1 MMQTLDL
8 PGAKLRYHQVGQ
20 GPILILIPGANGT
33 GDIFLPLA
41 ERLKEQFTVIAVDR
55 RNYGK
60 SELTKP
66 LPEEA
71 KDPNS
76 EYRVKRDAQDVAALA
91 QQLSDEPVYVLGSS
105 SGAIVAMHL
114 LKEHP
119 DVVKEIAFHEPP
131 INTFL
136 PDSKY
141 WKDKNDEIV
150 NMALTEG
157 LEPAMQLFGKTLNI
171 APLDAQSM
179 SQPVSENDE
188 EQKAQYESMMFWVEY
203 EIRQYTHS
211 NIKLSD
217 LTQHKDKIVLFNG
230 TDSKGSFPQDVNFY
244 INEQTNIKLLDIPG
258 GHLGYVQ
265 KPDGFAEVLLTTW
278 S

>member
-1 MMQTLDL
+1 MYTLDL
-8 PGAKLRYHQVGQ
+8 PGANLRYHKVGK

-41 ERLKEQFTVIAVDR
+41 ERLKEHFTVVAIDR
-55 RNYGK
+55 RDYGK

-66 LPEEA
+66 LPEVA
-71 KDPNS
+71 SNPDS
-76 EYRVKRDAQDVAALA
+76 DYRVKRDAQDVATLA
-91 QQLSDEPVYVLGSS
+91 QQLSAEPVYVLGSS
-105 SGAIVAMHL
+105 SGAIVAMHV

-136 PDSKY
+136 PDSNY
-141 WKDKNDEIV
+141 WKEKNDEIV

-157 LEPAMQLFGKTLNI
+157 LQKAMQYFGKTLNI
-171 APLDAQSM
+171 APLDAKSM

-188 EQKAQYESMMFWVEY
+188 DQKVQYERMMFWVEY

-211 NIKLSD
+211 DIKLSD
-217 LTQHKDKIVLFNG
+217 LAQYKDKTILFNG

-244 INEQTNIKLLDIPG
+244 INEETGIRLLDIPG

-265 KPDGFAEVLLTTW
+265 KPDGFAEVLLNTW
-278 S
+278 T

>member
-1 MMQTLDL
+1 MYTLDL
-8 PGAKLRYHQVGQ
+8 PGANLRYHKVGK
-20 GPILILIPGANGT
+20 GPVLILIPGANGT

-41 ERLKEQFTVIAVDR
+41 ERLKEHFTIVAIDR
-55 RNYGK
+55 RDYGK

-66 LPEEA
+66 LPEVA
-71 KDPNS
+71 SNPDS
-76 EYRVKRDAQDVAALA
+76 DYRVKRDAQDVATLA
-91 QQLSDEPVYVLGSS
+91 QQLSAEPVYVLGSS
-105 SGAIVAMHL
+105 SGAIVAMHV

-136 PDSKY
+136 PDSTY
-141 WKDKNDEIV
+141 WKEKNDEII

-157 LEPAMQLFGKTLNI
+157 LQKAMQYFGKTLNI
-171 APLDAQSM
+171 AQLDAKSM

-188 EQKAQYESMMFWVEY
+188 NQKVQYERMMFWVEY

-211 NIKLSD
+211 DIKLSD
-217 LTQHKDKIVLFNG
+217 LSQYKDKTVLFNG

-244 INEQTNIKLLDIPG
+244 INEETGIRLLDIPG

-265 KPDGFAEVLLTTW
+265 KPDGFAEVLLNTW
-278 S
+278 T

>member
-1 MMQTLDL
+1 MHTLDL
-8 PGAKLRYHQVGQ
+8 PGAKLRYYKVGQ

-41 ERLKEQFTVIAVDR
+41 ERLKEYFTIVTIDR
-55 RNYGK
+55 RDYGK
-60 SELTKP
+60 SELTKS

-71 KDPNS
+71 NKPDS
-76 EYRVKRDAQDVAALA
+76 EYRVKRDAQDVATLA
-91 QQLSDEPVYVLGSS
+91 QQLSDGPVYVLGSS
-105 SGAIVAMHL
+105 SGAIVAMHV

-119 DVVKEIAFHEPP
+119 EVVKEIAFHEPP

-136 PDSKY
+136 PDSDY
-141 WKDKNDEIV
+141 WKEKNDEIV
-150 NMALTEG
+150 SIALNEG
-157 LEPAMQLFGKTLNI
+157 LQQAMQVFGKTLNI
-171 APLDAQSM
+171 APLDAKSM

-188 EQKAQYESMMFWVEY
+188 DKKEQYNSMMFWIEY

-211 NIKLSD
+211 DIKLSD
-217 LTQHKDKIVLFNG
+217 LIQYKDKIVLFNG

-244 INEQTNIKLLDIPG
+244 INEQTDINLLDIPG

-265 KPDGFAEVLLTTW
+265 KPDGFAEVLLNIWT
-278 S
+278 

>member
-1 MMQTLDL
+1 MYTLDL
-8 PGAKLRYHQVGQ
+8 PGANLRYHKVGK
-20 GPILILIPGANGT
+20 GPVLILIPGANGT

-41 ERLKEQFTVIAVDR
+41 ERLKEHFTIVAIDR
-55 RNYGK
+55 RDYGK

-66 LPEEA
+66 LPEVA
-71 KDPNS
+71 SNPDS
-76 EYRVKRDAQDVAALA
+76 DYRVKRDAQDVATLA
-91 QQLSDEPVYVLGSS
+91 QQLSAEPVYVLGSS
-105 SGAIVAMHL
+105 SGAIVAMHV

-136 PDSKY
+136 PDSTY
-141 WKDKNDEIV
+141 WKEKNDEII
-150 NMALTEG
+150 NMALTED
-157 LEPAMQLFGKTLNI
+157 LQKAMQYFGKTLNI
-171 APLDAQSM
+171 AQLDAKSM

-188 EQKAQYESMMFWVEY
+188 NQKVQYERMMFWVEY

-211 NIKLSD
+211 DIKLSD
-217 LTQHKDKIVLFNG
+217 LSQYKDKTVLFNG

-244 INEQTNIKLLDIPG
+244 INEETGIRLLDIPG

-265 KPDGFAEVLLTTW
+265 KPDGFAEVLLNTW
-278 S
+278 T

>member
-1 MMQTLDL
+1 VNTIDL
-8 PGAKLRYHQVGQ
+8 PGAKLRYYQVGQ

-41 ERLKEQFTVIAVDR
+41 ERLKEHFTVVAIDR
-55 RNYGK
+55 RDYGN
-60 SELTKP
+60 SELTQS

-71 KDPNS
+71 SNPNS
-76 EYRVKRDAQDVAALA
+76 EYRVKRDAHDVAALA
-91 QQLSDEPVYVLGSS
+91 QQLSEERVYVLGSS
-105 SGAIVAMHL
+105 SGAIVAMHV

-119 DVVKEIAFHEPP
+119 EVVKEIAFHEPP

-136 PDSKY
+136 PDSDY
-141 WKDKNDEIV
+141 WKEKNDEIV
-150 NMALTEG
+150 KIALNEG
-157 LEPAMQLFGKTLNI
+157 LQQAMQVFGKTLNI
-171 APLDAQSM
+171 APLDAKSM

-188 EQKAQYESMMFWVEY
+188 DQKAQYERMMFWVEY

-211 NIKLSD
+211 NITIAD
-217 LTQHKDKIVLFNG
+217 LAHYKDKVVLFNG

-244 INEQTNIKLLDIPG
+244 INEQTDIKLLDIPG

-265 KPDGFAEVLLTTW
+265 KPDGFAEVLLNTW
-278 S
+278 K

>member
-1 MMQTLDL
+1 MYTLDL
-8 PGAKLRYHQVGQ
+8 PGANLRYHKVGK
-20 GPILILIPGANGT
+20 GPVLILIPGANGT

-41 ERLKEQFTVIAVDR
+41 ERLKEHFTIVSIDR
-55 RNYGK
+55 RDYGK

-66 LPEEA
+66 LPEVA
-71 KDPNS
+71 SNPDS
-76 EYRVKRDAQDVAALA
+76 DYRVKRDAQDVATLA
-91 QQLSDEPVYVLGSS
+91 QQLSAEPVYVLGSS
-105 SGAIVAMHL
+105 SGAIVAMHV

-136 PDSKY
+136 PDSTY
-141 WKDKNDEIV
+141 WKEKNDEIV

-157 LEPAMQLFGKTLNI
+157 LQKAMQYFGKTLNI
-171 APLDAQSM
+171 AQLDAKSM

-188 EQKAQYESMMFWVEY
+188 NQKVQYERMMFWVEY

-211 NIKLSD
+211 DIKLSD
-217 LTQHKDKIVLFNG
+217 LSQYKDKTVLFNG

-244 INEQTNIKLLDIPG
+244 INEETGIRLLDIPG

-265 KPDGFAEVLLTTW
+265 KPDGFAEVLLNTW
-278 S
+278 T

>member
-1 MMQTLDL
+1 MYTLDL
-8 PGAKLRYHQVGQ
+8 PGANLRYHKVGK
-20 GPILILIPGANGT
+20 GPVLILIPGANGT

-41 ERLKEQFTVIAVDR
+41 ERLKEHFTVVAIDR
-55 RNYGK
+55 RDYGK

-66 LPEEA
+66 LPEVA
-71 KDPNS
+71 SNPDS
-76 EYRVKRDAQDVAALA
+76 DYRVKRDAQDVATLA
-91 QQLSDEPVYVLGSS
+91 QQLSAEPVYVLGSS
-105 SGAIVAMHL
+105 SGAIVAMHV

-136 PDSKY
+136 PDSNY
-141 WKDKNDEIV
+141 WKEKNDEIV

-157 LEPAMQLFGKTLNI
+157 LQKAMQYFGKTLNI
-171 APLDAQSM
+171 APLDAKSM

-188 EQKAQYESMMFWVEY
+188 DQKVQYERMMFWVEY

-211 NIKLSD
+211 DIKLSD
-217 LTQHKDKIVLFNG
+217 LAQYKDKTVLFNG

-244 INEQTNIKLLDIPG
+244 INEETGIRLLDIPG

-265 KPDGFAEVLLTTW
+265 KPDGFAEVLLNTW
-278 S
+278 T

>member
-1 MMQTLDL
+1 MYTLDL
-8 PGAKLRYHQVGQ
+8 PGANLRYHKVGK
-20 GPILILIPGANGT
+20 GPVLILIPGANGT

-41 ERLKEQFTVIAVDR
+41 ERLKEHFTIVAIDR
-55 RNYGK
+55 RDYGK

-66 LPEEA
+66 LPEVA
-71 KDPNS
+71 SNPDS
-76 EYRVKRDAQDVAALA
+76 DYRVKRDAQDVATLA
-91 QQLSDEPVYVLGSS
+91 QQLSAEPVYVLGSS
-105 SGAIVAMHL
+105 SGAIVAMHV

-136 PDSKY
+136 PDSTY
-141 WKDKNDEIV
+141 WKEKNDEIV

-157 LEPAMQLFGKTLNI
+157 LQKAMQYFGKTLNI
-171 APLDAQSM
+171 APLDAKSM

-188 EQKAQYESMMFWVEY
+188 NQKVQYERMMFWVEY

-211 NIKLSD
+211 DIKLSD
-217 LTQHKDKIVLFNG
+217 LSQYKDKTVLFNG

-244 INEQTNIKLLDIPG
+244 INEETGIRLLDIPG

-265 KPDGFAEVLLTTW
+265 KPDGFAEVLLNTW
-278 S
+278 T

>member
-1 MMQTLDL
+1 MHTLDL
-8 PGAKLRYHQVGQ
+8 PGAKLRYYKVGQ

-41 ERLKEQFTVIAVDR
+41 ERLKEHFTIVTIDR
-55 RNYGK
+55 RDYGK
-60 SELTKP
+60 SELTKS

-71 KDPNS
+71 NKPDS
-76 EYRVKRDAQDVAALA
+76 EYRVKRDAQDVATLA
-91 QQLSDEPVYVLGSS
+91 QQLSDGPVYVLGSS
-105 SGAIVAMHL
+105 SGAIVAMHV

-119 DVVKEIAFHEPP
+119 EVVKEIAFHEPP

-136 PDSKY
+136 PDSDY
-141 WKDKNDEIV
+141 WKEKNDEIV
-150 NMALTEG
+150 SIALNEG
-157 LEPAMQLFGKTLNI
+157 LQQAMQVFGKTLNI
-171 APLDAQSM
+171 APLDAKSM

-188 EQKAQYESMMFWVEY
+188 DKKEQYNSMMFWIEY

-211 NIKLSD
+211 DIKLSD
-217 LTQHKDKIVLFNG
+217 LIQYKDKIVLFNG

-244 INEQTNIKLLDIPG
+244 INEQTDINLLDIPG

-265 KPDGFAEVLLTTW
+265 KPDGFAELLLNIWT
-278 S
+278 

>member
-1 MMQTLDL
+1 MYTLDL
-8 PGAKLRYHQVGQ
+8 PGANLRYHKVGK
-20 GPILILIPGANGT
+20 GPVLILIPGANGT

-41 ERLKEQFTVIAVDR
+41 ERLKEHFTIVAIDR
-55 RNYGK
+55 RDYGK

-66 LPEEA
+66 LPEVA
-71 KDPNS
+71 SNPDS
-76 EYRVKRDAQDVAALA
+76 DYRVKRDAQDVATLA
-91 QQLSDEPVYVLGSS
+91 QQLSAEPVYVLGSS
-105 SGAIVAMHL
+105 SGAIVAMHV

-136 PDSKY
+136 PDSTY
-141 WKDKNDEIV
+141 WKEKNDEIV

-157 LEPAMQLFGKTLNI
+157 LQKAMQYFGKTLNI
-171 APLDAQSM
+171 AQLDAKSM

-188 EQKAQYESMMFWVEY
+188 NQKVQYERMMFWVEY

-211 NIKLSD
+211 DIKLSD
-217 LTQHKDKIVLFNG
+217 LSQYKDKTVLFNG

-244 INEQTNIKLLDIPG
+244 INEETGIRLLDIPG

-265 KPDGFAEVLLTTW
+265 KPDGFAEVLLNTW
-278 S
+278 T

>member
-1 MMQTLDL
+1 MYTLDL
-8 PGAKLRYHQVGQ
+8 PGANLRYHKVGK
-20 GPILILIPGANGT
+20 GPVLILIPGANGT

-41 ERLKEQFTVIAVDR
+41 ERLKEHFTIVAIDR
-55 RNYGK
+55 RDYGK

-66 LPEEA
+66 LPEVA
-71 KDPNS
+71 SNPDS
-76 EYRVKRDAQDVAALA
+76 DYRVKRDAQDVATLA
-91 QQLSDEPVYVLGSS
+91 QQLSAEPVYVLGSS
-105 SGAIVAMHL
+105 SGAIVAMHV

-136 PDSKY
+136 PDSTY
-141 WKDKNDEIV
+141 WKEKNDEIV

-157 LEPAMQLFGKTLNI
+157 LQKAMQYFGKTLNI
-171 APLDAQSM
+171 APLDAKSM

-188 EQKAQYESMMFWVEY
+188 DQKVQYERMMFWVEY

-217 LTQHKDKIVLFNG
+217 LAQYKDKTVLFNG

-244 INEQTNIKLLDIPG
+244 INEETGIRLLDIPG

-265 KPDGFAEVLLTTW
+265 KPDGFAEVLLNTW
-278 S
+278 T

>member
-1 MMQTLDL
+1 MMQTLEL
-8 PGAKLRYHQVGQ
+8 PGAKLHYHQVGQ

-41 ERLKEQFTVIAVDR
+41 ERLKEQFTVIAIDR

-60 SELTKP
+60 SKLTKP
-66 LPEEA
+66 LPQEA
-71 KDPNS
+71 KDSNS

-91 QQLSDEPVYVLGSS
+91 QQLSDDPVYVLGSS
-105 SGAIVAMHL
+105 SGSIVAMHL
-114 LKEHP
+114 LKEHS
-119 DVVKEIAFHEPP
+119 DIVKEIAFHEPP

-150 NMALTEG
+150 NLAITEG
-157 LEPAMQLFGKTLNI
+157 LEPAMQLFGETLNI

-179 SQPVSENDE
+179 SQPVTENDE
-188 EQKAQYESMMFWVEY
+188 EQKEQYESMMFWVEY

-217 LTQHKDKIVLFNG
+217 LTQYKDKIVLFNG

-244 INEQTNIKLLDIPG
+244 INEQTNIELLDIPG

-265 KPDGFAEVLLTTW
+265 KPDGFAETLLKTW

>member
-1 MMQTLDL
+1 MYTLDL
-8 PGAKLRYHQVGQ
+8 PGANLRYHKVGK
-20 GPILILIPGANGT
+20 GPVLILIPGANGT

-41 ERLKEQFTVIAVDR
+41 ERLKEHFTVVAIDR
-55 RNYGK
+55 RDYGK

-66 LPEEA
+66 LPEVA
-71 KDPNS
+71 SNPDS
-76 EYRVKRDAQDVAALA
+76 DYRVKRDAQDVATLA
-91 QQLSDEPVYVLGSS
+91 QQLSADPVYVLGSS
-105 SGAIVAMHL
+105 SGAIVAMHV

-136 PDSKY
+136 PDSNY
-141 WKDKNDEIV
+141 WKEKNDEIV

-157 LEPAMQLFGKTLNI
+157 LQKAMQYFGKTLNI
-171 APLDAQSM
+171 APLDAKSM

-188 EQKAQYESMMFWVEY
+188 DQKVQYERMMFWVEY

-211 NIKLSD
+211 DIKLSD
-217 LTQHKDKIVLFNG
+217 LAQYKDKTVLFNG
-230 TDSKGSFPQDVNFY
+230 TDSKDSFPQDVNFY
-244 INEQTNIKLLDIPG
+244 INEETGIQLLDIPG

-265 KPDGFAEVLLTTW
+265 KPDGFAEVLLNTW
-278 S
+278 T

>member
-1 MMQTLDL
+1 MHTIEL
-8 PGAKLRYHQVGQ
+8 PGAQLRYYQVGQ

-41 ERLKEQFTVIAVDR
+41 ERLKAHFTVVAIDR
-55 RNYGK
+55 RDYGN
-60 SELTKP
+60 SELTQS
-66 LPEEA
+66 LPDEA
-71 KDPNS
+71 SNPNS

-91 QQLSDEPVYVLGSS
+91 QHLSDEPVYVLGSS
-105 SGAIVAMHL
+105 SGAIVAMHV

-119 DVVKEIAFHEPP
+119 AVVKEIAFHEPP

-136 PDSKY
+136 PDSDY
-141 WKDKNDEIV
+141 WKEKNDEIV
-150 NMALTEG
+150 KIALNEG
-157 LEPAMQLFGKTLNI
+157 LQQAMQVFGKTLNI
-171 APLDAQSM
+171 APLDAKSM

-188 EQKAQYESMMFWVEY
+188 DQKAQYERMMFWVEY

-211 NIKLSD
+211 NITLSD
-217 LTQHKDKIVLFNG
+217 LAQYKDRVVLFNG

-244 INEQTNIKLLDIPG
+244 INEQTAIKLLDIPG

-265 KPDGFAEVLLTTW
+265 KPDGFAEVLLNTW
-278 S
+278 T

>member
-1 MMQTLDL
+1 MNTIDL
-8 PGAKLRYHQVGQ
+8 PGAKLRYYQVGQ

-41 ERLKEQFTVIAVDR
+41 ERLKEHFTVVAIDR
-55 RNYGK
+55 RDYGN
-60 SELTKP
+60 SELTQP

-71 KDPNS
+71 SNPNS
-76 EYRVKRDAQDVAALA
+76 EYRVKRDAHDVAALA

-105 SGAIVAMHL
+105 SGAIVAMHV

-119 DVVKEIAFHEPP
+119 EVVKEIAFHEPP

-136 PDSKY
+136 PDSDY
-141 WKDKNDEIV
+141 WKEKNDEIV
-150 NMALTEG
+150 KIALNEG
-157 LEPAMQLFGKTLNI
+157 LQQAMQVFGKTLNI
-171 APLDAQSM
+171 APLDAKSM

-188 EQKAQYESMMFWVEY
+188 DQKAQYERMMFWVEY

-211 NIKLSD
+211 NITITD
-217 LTQHKDKIVLFNG
+217 LAQYKDKVVLFNG

-244 INEQTNIKLLDIPG
+244 INEQTDIKLLDIPG

-265 KPDGFAEVLLTTW
+265 KPDGFAEVLLNTW
-278 S
+278 K

>member
-1 MMQTLDL
+1 MNTIDL
-8 PGAKLRYHQVGQ
+8 PGAKLRYYQVGQ

-41 ERLKEQFTVIAVDR
+41 ERLKEHFTVVAIDR
-55 RNYGK
+55 RDYGN
-60 SELTKP
+60 SELTQS

-71 KDPNS
+71 SNPNS
-76 EYRVKRDAQDVAALA
+76 EYRVKRDAHDVAALA
-91 QQLSDEPVYVLGSS
+91 QQLSEEPVYVLGSS
-105 SGAIVAMHL
+105 SGAIVAMHV

-119 DVVKEIAFHEPP
+119 EVVKEIAFHEPP

-136 PDSKY
+136 PDSDY
-141 WKDKNDEIV
+141 WKEKNDEIV
-150 NMALTEG
+150 KIALNEG
-157 LEPAMQLFGKTLNI
+157 LQQAMQVFGKTLNI
-171 APLDAQSM
+171 APLDAKSM

-188 EQKAQYESMMFWVEY
+188 DQKAQYERMMFWVEY

-211 NIKLSD
+211 NIIIAD
-217 LTQHKDKIVLFNG
+217 LAHYKDKVVLFNG

-244 INEQTNIKLLDIPG
+244 INEQTDIKLLDIPG

-265 KPDGFAEVLLTTW
+265 KPDGFAEVLLNTW
-278 S
+278 K

>member
-1 MMQTLDL
+1 MHTLDL
-8 PGAKLRYHQVGQ
+8 PGAKLRYYKVGQ

-41 ERLKEQFTVIAVDR
+41 ERLKEYFTIVTIDR
-55 RNYGK
+55 RDYGK
-60 SELTKP
+60 SELTKS

-71 KDPNS
+71 NKPDS
-76 EYRVKRDAQDVAALA
+76 EYRVKRDAQDVATLA
-91 QQLSDEPVYVLGSS
+91 QQLSDGPVYVLGSS
-105 SGAIVAMHL
+105 SGAIVAMHV

-119 DVVKEIAFHEPP
+119 EVVKEIAFHEPP

-136 PDSKY
+136 PDSDY
-141 WKDKNDEIV
+141 WKEKNDEIV
-150 NMALTEG
+150 SIALNEG
-157 LEPAMQLFGKTLNI
+157 LQQAMQVFGKTLNI
-171 APLDAQSM
+171 APLDAKSM

-188 EQKAQYESMMFWVEY
+188 DKKEQYNSMMFWIEY

-211 NIKLSD
+211 DIKLSD
-217 LTQHKDKIVLFNG
+217 LIQYKDKIVLFNG

-244 INEQTNIKLLDIPG
+244 INEQTNINLLDIPG

-265 KPDGFAEVLLTTW
+265 KPDGFAEVLLNIWT
-278 S
+278 